1 MAIVDV
7 GWTHD
12 LLCSGACALQFQS
25 CRKQA
30 SPGATHQTSRT
41 SVDNAVSTKRAKL
54 RASSRIH
61 QPPPKIH
68 HNPHKVPVPASPPP
82 CHPRASAHI
91 LATCSPPIHSKYAG
105 HLHGKE
111 GLPGPFRRIDG
122 GGSVPLRPV
131 RAPRR
136 VISSAPS
143 TPEPAPAPAAA
154 HPPGIRPRHRQ
165 ARLPVGQAADAA
177 HLQDR
182 ADRAGLRHHRCVL
195 VFVLLCC
202 CRWHG
207 CDGKLNYARHNNMHS
222 EWDVSTAPG
231 IWHAI
236 ACLVNVYPPSPFN
249 ACCVMG

>member
-1 MAIVDV
+1 MS
-7 GWTHD
+7 HD
-12 LLCSGACALQFQS
+12 LLCSGACALQFHS

-30 SPGATHQTSRT
+30 SPGATHQEPASTT
-41 SVDNAVSTKRAKL
+41 VSTKLTKL
-54 RASSRIH
+54 RASSRI
-61 QPPPKIH
+61 QPTSAKDPSQS
-68 HNPHKVPVPASPPP
+68 HKVPVPASPPSVSPSRIRSYP
-82 CHPRASAHI
+82 CYN
-91 LATCSPPIHSKYAG
+91 PPIHSKDAG

>member
-30 SPGATHQTSRT
+30 SPGATHQEPASTT
-41 SVDNAVSTKRAKL
+41 VSTKLTKL
-54 RASSRIH
+54 RASSRI
-61 QPPPKIH
+61 QPTSAKDPSQS
-68 HNPHKVPVPASPPP
+68 HKVPVPASPPSVSPSRIRSYP
-82 CHPRASAHI
+82 CYN
-91 LATCSPPIHSKYAG
+91 PPIHSKDAG

-195 VFVLLCC
+195 RCFCFVVVDGMDVMA
-202 CRWHG
+202 CRIMPDATTRTWSGMFQRPRAFGMRLPVWLTCILH
-207 CDGKLNYARHNNMHS
+207 LHS
-222 EWDVSTAPG
+222 THV
-231 IWHAI
+231 
-236 ACLVNVYPPSPFN
+236 V
-249 ACCVMG
+249 

>member
-1 MAIVDV
+1 MTCYALALVLCN
-7 GWTHD
+7 
-12 LLCSGACALQFQS
+12 LLNPA

-182 ADRAGLRHHRCVL
+182 ADRAGLRHHRCVRSCFC
-195 VFVLLCC
+195 FVVVDGMDVMA
-202 CRWHG
+202 CRIMPDTTTRTWSGMFQRPRAFGMRLPVWLTCILH
-207 CDGKLNYARHNNMHS
+207 LHS
-222 EWDVSTAPG
+222 THV
-231 IWHAI
+231 
-236 ACLVNVYPPSPFN
+236 VV
-249 ACCVMG
+249 